1 MKRIGFNRLFDGLGS
16 AEVRFSADA
25 AAIDGDEVEIKG
37 YLSPTHDGTGRVL
50 LVDSPGACPDCSPAP
65 VAAIQL
71 PGFISPTVAGH
82 RAVRLRG
89 RIRFG
94 FAIDADGNASFLRL
108 IGARVATGIPTQA
121 EEMRT

>member
-1 MKRIGFNRLFDGLGS
+1 MKRIGFDILFDRLGS
-16 AEVRFSADA
+16 EEVGFAANA
-25 AAIDGDEVEIKG
+25 AALDGAEVEIRG
-37 YLSPTHDGTGRVL
+37 YLSPAHDGTGRVL
-50 LVDSPGACPDCSPAP
+50 LVDTAGACPDCSPAP

-71 PGFISPTVAGH
+71 PGFVSPAVAGH

-108 IGARVATGIPTQA
+108 IEARVATGIPRQPEETQ
-121 EEMRT
+121 T